1 MSPLYKFSLNEETGK
16 IVVQEIAD
24 YTERSSSYS
33 SHGKRYWIYKG
44 IGCWMYVYE
53 SKLDRYLSGH
63 VYSFNP
69 DITHARK
76 IILESVSAKAS
87 KAFKEY
93 KRWSKVKSKME
104 VEE

>member
-1 MSPLYKFSLNEETGK
+1 MSPIYKFILDEETGK
-16 IVVQEIAD
+16 ITVQELTE
-24 YTERSSSYS
+24 YTES
-33 SHGKRYWIYKG
+33 KWANKERYWRYRG
-44 IGCWMYVYE
+44 PGCWMYIYE

-93 KRWSKVKSKME
+93 KRWSKVYDLMFR
-104 VEE
+104 

>member
-1 MSPLYKFSLNEETGK
+1 MKPIYKFVLDEETGN
-16 IVVQEIAD
+16 ITVYEITD
-24 YTERSSSYS
+24 YTESKWSNKERWW
-33 SHGKRYWIYKG
+33 RYRG
-44 IGCWMYVYE
+44 PGCWMYIYE

-93 KRWSKVKSKME
+93 KRWSEVKSKME
-104 VEE
+104 DKE